1 MFLGI
6 PYWIFILIALGI
18 LLLVIVLIFVY
29 CATKKS
35 RKKAQDIRFK
45 QNLKNYIDRSK
56 ATEQRIVNLEDV
68 PDPTLSPMI
77 QNQESKEEA
86 ESESNQDDPLSGSI
100 HTLDVQTFSNSFQ
113 NSPKA
118 PDSPDMPSLTV
129 QKNSELAKSTGYMN
143 EYSQKS
149 TTMKS
154 SSTTMMYY
162 ESGMIR
168 STFKPQEPSLTLR
181 RNQPI
186 APLRMDAP
194 NTLPRPGGDI
204 LRLGG
209 ITQFPV
215 MSPPPAGFEADPAI
229 PGRKTS
235 FINYM
240 NPKEL

>member
-1 MFLGI
+1 MT
-6 PYWIFILIALGI
+6 FI
-18 LLLVIVLIFVY
+18 Y

-35 RKKAQDIRFK
+35 RKRVQDARFK
-45 QNLKNYIDRSK
+45 QNLKTYIDK
-56 ATEQRIVNLEDV
+56 AKGTEQRVINLEDV
-68 PDPTLSPMI
+68 PDPSMTPMMEH
-77 QNQESKEEA
+77 QNSKADESDI
-86 ESESNQDDPLSGSI
+86 ESNHADDDTLSGSVPTI
-100 HTLDVQTFSNSFQ
+100 DVQNFSNTSKTLDSL
-113 NSPKA
+113 
-118 PDSPDMPSLTV
+118 DMPKIDA
-129 QKNSELAKSTGYMN
+129 QKSSTLAKSTGFMH
-143 EYSQKS
+143 EQSQQRS
-149 TTMKS
+149 TTVKS

-168 STFKPQEPSLTLR
+168 STFKPQESNLALR
-181 RNQPI
+181 RQQQPQ
-186 APLRMDAP
+186 APLRLDAP

-215 MSPPPAGFEADPAI
+215 MSPPPAGFEADPPI